1 MSKFGIDTGIAGKSM
16 RAVGKVGTPDGLPGW
31 VFENQTG
38 VLGKLLNGSVVWYD
52 VATGSKE
59 ISVIPGGITLGDAE
73 EFRWGSAISNTS
85 TGTNYT
91 QDFTTTDPLPCS
103 NNMAQ
108 GLTLKLTSVNAGTGA
123 IEGVQVIN
131 GGSGYNVGDLVTVVE
146 AGRPA
151 GSVDAVLKVH
161 KVGKGIPSA
170 DQATIFHIQGCGVLP
185 IAVDY
190 ITALESGLTEAD
202 LVILK

>member
-1 MSKFGIDTGIAGKSM
+1 MSKFGIDSGIAGKSM
-16 RAVGKVGTPDGLPGW
+16 RAVGKVGTPDGVPGW

-38 VLGKLLNGSVVWYD
+38 TLGKLLNSSVVWYNI
-52 VATGSKE
+52 ASGSKE

-73 EFRWGSAISNTS
+73 EFRWGAAVPNTNVGS
-85 TGTNYT
+85 NYT
-91 QDFTTTDPLPCS
+91 SGITATTTCS

-108 GLTLKLTSVNAGTGA
+108 GLTVKITNVDGNGGITGV
-123 IEGVQVIN
+123 EVVN

-161 KVGKGIPSA
+161 KVGRGIPSA
-170 DQATIFHIQGCGVLP
+170 DQAVIFHVQGCGILP

-190 ITALESGLTEAD
+190 ITALETGLTDAD
-202 LVILK
+202 IVILK

>member
-1 MSKFGIDTGIAGKSM
+1 MSKFGIDSGIAGKSM
-16 RAVGKVGTPDGLPGW
+16 RAVGKVGTPDGIPGW

-38 VLGKLLNGSVVWYD
+38 VLGKLLNDSVVWYD

-59 ISVIPGGITLGDAE
+59 ISVIPGGVTLGDAK
-73 EFRWGSAISNTS
+73 EFRWGSNPPNTNVGS
-85 TGTNYT
+85 NYT
-91 QDFTTTDPLPCS
+91 QGITATTTCS

-108 GLTLKLTSVNAGTGA
+108 GLTLTITNVDGSGGIT
-123 IEGVQVIN
+123 GVQVVN

-170 DQATIFHIQGCGVLP
+170 DQATIFHVQGCGILP

-190 ITALESGLTEAD
+190 ITALEAGLAESD
-202 LVILK
+202 IVILK

>member
-1 MSKFGIDTGIAGKSM
+1 MSKFGIDSGIAGKSM

-31 VFENQTG
+31 VFENQSG

-52 VATGSKE
+52 IATGSKE
-59 ISVIPGGITLGDAE
+59 ISVIPGGVTLGDAK
-73 EFRWGSAISNTS
+73 EFRWGTAVPNTS
-85 TGTNYT
+85 GGTNYT
-91 QDFTTTDPLPCS
+91 AGITTTTTCS

-123 IEGVQVIN
+123 IEGVEVVS
-131 GGSGYNVGDLVTVVE
+131 GGSGYNVNDLVTVFE
-146 AGRPA
+146 ASRPG

-161 KVGKGIPSA
+161 KVGSGVPNA
-170 DQATIFHIQGCGVLP
+170 DQATIFHVQGCGILP

-190 ITALESGLTEAD
+190 ITELEAGLPESD
-202 LVILK
+202 IVILK

>member
-38 VLGKLLNGSVVWYD
+38 VLGKLLNSSVVWYD

-73 EFRWGSAISNTS
+73 EFRWGSAVPNTN

-108 GLTLKLTSVNAGTGA
+108 GLTLKITNLDGSGGITGV
-123 IEGVQVIN
+123 EVVN

-161 KVGKGIPSA
+161 KVGRGIPNA
-170 DQATIFHIQGCGVLP
+170 DQATIFHVQGCGILP

-190 ITALESGLTEAD
+190 ITELEAGLPESD
-202 LVILK
+202 IVILK

>member
-16 RAVGKVGTPDGLPGW
+16 RAVGKVGTPDGVPGW

-38 VLGKLLNGSVVWYD
+38 VLGKLLNSSVIWYD

-73 EFRWGSAISNTS
+73 EFRWGTAVQYTS
-85 TGTNYT
+85 GGTNYT
-91 QDFTTTDPLPCS
+91 AGITATTTCS

-108 GLTLKLTSVNAGTGA
+108 GLEVKLSNVNAGTGA
-123 IEGVQVIN
+123 IEGVEVVK

-170 DQATIFHIQGCGVLP
+170 DQATKFHVQGCGILP

-190 ITALESGLTEAD
+190 ITALEAGLPESD
-202 LVILK
+202 IVILK